1 MTDLERLLRE
11 SVHELASEGRPV
23 DLSGP
28 ALRRARRTH
37 TFRTVSA
44 VSAAVIAVLLVAG
57 IATAVRL
64 SRADEDPPPADGPP
78 SPTVSSTVPTTES
91 ATESAGPRTPPITL
105 PGGWIIRAAPHN
117 NDYGVVVYDDAT
129 GRYHRVGYTATALPS
144 PDGRYLAI
152 MGQDVLAVKAA
163 DDEERVVYQRQFAT
177 RDVRPVW
184 SADSTHLAFVTYS
197 PEGAKVR
204 VAELPAGGETASEP
218 VNCPDGCM
226 LKWLEDGQHIRVYTG
241 SRRAEVTV
249 RGGAVGAPS
258 ATPDD
263 PCGSTVRAF
272 RVDNSS
278 WLCVT
283 STGFAVTT
291 SGGTVTKRIPFPRE
305 IDGMPIATD
314 SVNFVL
320 SRQR

>member
-23 DLSGP
+23 DLSAP

-37 TFRTVSA
+37 TYRTVSA
-44 VSAAVIAVLLVAG
+44 VAAAVIAVLLVAG
-57 IATAVRL
+57 IAAAVRIT
-64 SRADEDPPPADGPP
+64 RASEDPPPADVPP
-78 SPTVSSTVPTTES
+78 SPTVSSATES
-91 ATESAGPRTPPITL
+91 ATASASESAGPRTPPVTL

-117 NDYGVVVYDDAT
+117 NDYGVIVYDDAT
-129 GRYHRVGYTATALPS
+129 GRYNRVGNTATVLPS

-152 MGQDVLAVKAA
+152 MGQSVLAVKAVA
-163 DDEERVVYQRQFAT
+163 DERMVYQRQT
-177 RDVRPVW
+177 VSGDVRPVW
-184 SADSTHLAFVTYS
+184 SADSGRLAFVTYS
-197 PEGAKVR
+197 PEGVKVR
-204 VAELPAGGETASEP
+204 VAEMAVGGETASEP

-226 LKWLEDGQHIRVYTG
+226 LKWLEDGEHIRVYTG

-249 RGGAVGAPS
+249 LGGAVGAPS

-263 PCGSTVRAF
+263 PCGPTVRAF

-278 WLCVT
+278 WICVT
-283 STGFAVTT
+283 GTGFAVTT
-291 SGGTVTKRIPFPRE
+291 SGGTVTRRIPFPRE
-305 IDGMPIATD
+305 IDGMQVATD

>member
-1 MTDLERLLRE
+1 MMDLERLLRE

-23 DLSGP
+23 DLSRP
-28 ALRRARRTH
+28 ALRRARRTR
-37 TFRTVSA
+37 TVRTVSA

-57 IATAVRL
+57 IAAAVRIT
-64 SRADEDPPPADGPP
+64 RAAEDPPPADNPP
-78 SPTVSSTVPTTES
+78 SPTVSPTVSSPSSTDPT
-91 ATESAGPRTPPITL
+91 AGPRVHPVTL

-129 GRYHRVGYTATALPS
+129 GRYNRVGNTATALPS
-144 PDGRYLAI
+144 PNGRYLAI
-152 MGQDVLAVKAA
+152 MGQSTLAVKAA
-163 DDEERVVYQRQFAT
+163 DDDERVVYQRQFT
-177 RDVRPVW
+177 SRDVRPVW
-184 SADSTHLAFVTYS
+184 SADSAQLAFVTYS
-197 PEGAKVR
+197 PEGEKVR
-204 VAELPAGGETASEP
+204 VADVATGGETASEP

-226 LKWLEDGQHIRVYTG
+226 LKWLDDGEHIRVYTG

-263 PCGSTVRAF
+263 PCGPTVRAF

-278 WLCVT
+278 WICVT
-283 STGFAVTT
+283 GTGFAVTT

-320 SRQR
+320 SRP